1 MKIEKNTV
9 VAVNYTLKSKTT
21 GETIE
26 QTSEDQPFVF
36 LFGAGQL
43 LPDFES
49 NLEGK
54 QRRDAFDFFIDAA
67 NGYGTSNPENI
78 VDLPIA
84 AFAGE
89 DGKPD
94 EEILQVG
101 AELPMLDGQ
110 GNSLYGK
117 VLEIGTE
124 AVKMDFNHPLAGHD
138 LHFSGEVL
146 DIRAATPEEIAALQ
160 PK

>member
-1 MKIEKNTV
+1 MKIDQNTV
-9 VAVNYTLKSKTT
+9 VAVKYILKSKTS
-21 GETIE
+21 GETVE
-26 QTSEDQPFVF
+26 ETSEDQPFIF

-49 NLEGK
+49 NLQGK
-54 QRRDAFDFFIDAA
+54 QRKDAFDFFIDAA
-67 NGYGTSNPENI
+67 NGYGIHSEENV

-84 AFAGE
+84 AFADE

-101 AELPMLDGQ
+101 AELPMMDGE
-110 GNSLYGK
+110 GNSMYGI
-117 VLEIGTE
+117 VVEVGTE
-124 AVKMDFNHPLAGHD
+124 TVKMDFNHPLAGHD

-146 DIRAATPEEIAALQ
+146 DVRAATPEEIAALQ
-160 PK
+160 AK